1 MEQHNFEQSRNG
13 EIPEYS
19 VIITCYYEEQSI
31 EEFHSKL
38 SAALDKLDRTC
49 EIIMVNDG
57 STDKTFEVLKRIYE
71 KDSKVTVIADLLRNA
86 GQLSAMTAG
95 ITLASGKH
103 FVFMDSDLQLEP
115 DELPILIKEFEGGS
129 DIISG
134 CRKDRKD
141 NLYRKLASKITNII
155 VKKISHHDITDFGC
169 TFKVYDGRI
178 IRAFEFGPHK
188 QFQTAHV
195 YARAQTLKEVP
206 ITHRARKYGKSGWT
220 FRKLFAFH
228 MDNFVGISNRPFQI
242 LSAMCLFFAFLFFIR
257 LFVAWM
263 LPFSILNEI
272 SSGLI
277 LNMIVFSLL
286 IIVAILSV
294 VGEYVIRSYIYLQKY
309 PLYIFRR
316 VFRKQSDKEE

>member
-1 MEQHNFEQSRNG
+1 MEKYESEQLQNT

-31 EEFHSKL
+31 EEFHGKL
-38 SAALDKLDRTC
+38 SVALDKLDRTC

-57 STDKTFEVLKRIYE
+57 STDKTFESLKRIYD
-71 KDSKVTVIADLLRNA
+71 KDPKVTVIADLFRNA

-95 ITLASGKH
+95 ITLATGKH

-115 DELPILIKEFEGGS
+115 DELSILIKEFEDGY

-141 NLYRKLASKITNII
+141 NIYRKLASKITNVI
-155 VKKISHHDITDFGC
+155 VKKISHHNITDFGC

-195 YARAQTLKEVP
+195 YSKAQTLKEIP
-206 ITHRARKYGKSGWT
+206 ITHHARKYGKSGWT

-228 MDNFVGISNRPFQI
+228 MDNFVGISRRPFQI
-242 LSAMCLFFAFLFFIR
+242 LSVICLFFAFLFFIR
-257 LFVAWM
+257 LIIAWI
-263 LPFSILNEI
+263 LPFSILNEVTP
-272 SSGLI
+272 GLM

-286 IIVAILSV
+286 VSVTILSA
-294 VGEYVIRSYIYLQKY
+294 VGEYVIRSYIYLQKH
-309 PLYIFRR
+309 PLYIIRR
-316 VFRKQSDKEE
+316 VFRKQS